1 MEGETGAQTE
11 KYIDTD
17 RQRDSHTDRQT
28 DGHTNKGTGK
38 HAERQANGQTIDR
51 QILSRFRE
59 RL

>member
-1 MEGETGAQTE
+1 MEGETE

-38 HAERQANGQTIDR
+38 HAERQADGQTIDR